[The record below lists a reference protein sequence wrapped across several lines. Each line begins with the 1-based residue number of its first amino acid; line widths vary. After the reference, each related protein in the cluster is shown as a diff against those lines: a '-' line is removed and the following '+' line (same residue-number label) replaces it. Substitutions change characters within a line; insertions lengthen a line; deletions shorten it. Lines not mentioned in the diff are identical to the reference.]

1 MMDLLSLV
9 IFFSSEVWVKN
20 RLNGLCDLLWE
31 QVLSVKTGF
40 EDRLDTF
47 VRVAFDLEG
56 EGAGCLEAFR
66 GVGFSQS

>member
-20 RLNGLCDLLWE
+20 WLNGLCDLFWE

-56 EGAGCLEAFR
+56 ESAGCFQAFGR
-66 GVGFSQS
+66 EGFSEP